1 MIKVHLGIQGVF
13 TNAINM
19 YGGWGTTLLGVLG
32 VKYSS
37 WTTAFRRPWCF
48 VGVGWGGACINVHV
62 NLHMNEVD
70 ATLWLSV
77 RGCIH
82 GWGLGWGGV
91 GTSCYAT
98 VRSLGLLHIRHAAL
112 LDVLLD
118 FHAYVMLRYW
128 TLSWTSTHTSCYA
141 ATLLYVLL
149 DFHAYVMLRHW
160 TLSWTSTRTSCYATV
175 RSLGLPRIGHATL
188 L

>member
-118 FHAYVMLRYW
+118 FHAYVMLR
-128 TLSWTSTHTSCYA
+128 
-141 ATLLYVLL
+141 
-149 DFHAYVMLRHW
+149 HW

-175 RSLGLPRIGHATL
+175 RSLGLPRIGQATL